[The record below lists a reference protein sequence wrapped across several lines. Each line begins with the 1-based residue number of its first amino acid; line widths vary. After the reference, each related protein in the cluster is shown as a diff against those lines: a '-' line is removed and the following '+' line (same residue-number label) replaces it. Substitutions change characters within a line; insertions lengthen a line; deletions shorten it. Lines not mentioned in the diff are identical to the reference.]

1 MSPPPHYQ
9 LGTAME
15 ECFAAATYDW
25 CRLHASGMSR
35 AEAFSLQIT
44 SVLMQ
49 TFWGHA
55 GKVNVTCT
63 VSGRRRNE
71 DEVYFW
77 RFQRSTNGNL
87 MFIGG
92 TINL

>member
-1 MSPPPHYQ
+1 MERPSVYT
-9 LGTAME
+9 LGTAAE
-15 ECFAAATYDW
+15 ECFAAATLDW
-25 CRLHASGMSR
+25 VRQHASGISNE
-35 AEAFSLQIT
+35 EAFAISMS

-49 TFWGHA
+49 TFYGHG
-55 GKVNVTCT
+55 GKVNVTVT

-77 RFQRSTNGNL
+77 RFQRATNSSL
-87 MFIGG
+87 TLLGG